1 MRLFSWSSSKLF
13 LAAGLFFLLF
23 APPGHSQTIRLDSA
37 RVASFMD
44 GIMAAQM
51 KNKHLA
57 GASVAIVQNGRL
69 LFSKGYG
76 YADLERKTPV
86 DPGATLFRI
95 GSISKTFIWTSV
107 MQLVQQGKLDLN
119 ADINTYCKDFQIP
132 ADFPQPVTLLDL
144 MNHNPGFEDRVLGL
158 FGKSPESL
166 KPLGAIIREE
176 MPRRIWAP
184 GTISS
189 YSNHGSG
196 MAGYIVERASGLSWD
211 DYVEKHILRPLKM
224 NHTSFR
230 QPIPEAMA
238 SGLSKGY
245 KWQDGRFQ
253 SGDFEYVP
261 LAPVGAASAT
271 ANDMARYM
279 IAHLQFGKLDTV
291 RILDSLT
298 AREMQRPSFRHA
310 PDMNPMRHG
319 FMDISRYGQEIF
331 GHGGDTEFFHALM
344 ALFPAHQ
351 IGIFV
356 SFNSA
361 EGSEAYQNVMEAFL
375 EYFFPE
381 PVLSNLKPDA
391 QQAEALKKFEGAY
404 RVNRFTRS
412 DLTKIAALMSP
423 PVEVAVTPEGYL
435 ETRAPGKT
443 QRWIQEGKLL
453 FREDSSPDR
462 IAFRMDD
469 SGEITHMFLGEMPI
483 LALERIPVLDRPNAN
498 IGLFGISLGI
508 LLLAL
513 FGWPIGVMVRRRY
526 GIRAVKAN
534 LLPASARWIAW
545 LAALAMVIYLIGVA
559 MQVKGAETVLYG
571 LSPQLKNWLFL
582 PWGIGVL
589 SLVVL
594 WHTLQIWGNGR
605 GRMGARLGYTL
616 VFLAL
621 AAMFWLLVHWQFFP
635 RL

>member
-1 MRLFSWSSSKLF
+1 MRLISWSSPKRL
-13 LAAGLFFLLF
+13 LALFFSFSLLI
-23 APPGHSQTIRLDSA
+23 PGHSQTIRLDSA

-44 GIMAAQM
+44 GMMAAQM

-57 GASVAIVQNGRL
+57 GASVAIVQNGKL
-69 LFSKGYG
+69 LFTKGYG
-76 YADLERKTPV
+76 YADLEKKTPA
-86 DPGATLFRI
+86 DPGKTLFRI

-132 ADFPQPVTLLDL
+132 ANFPQPVTLLDL

-158 FGKSPESL
+158 FGKSPQTL
-166 KPLGAIIREE
+166 KPLGEIIREE

-184 GTISS
+184 GIISA

-196 MAGYIVERASGLSWD
+196 MAAYIVEQASGLSWD
-211 DYVEKHILRPLKM
+211 DYVEKNILRPLNM
-224 NHTSFR
+224 NHTTFR
-230 QPIPEAMA
+230 QPVPEALA

-245 KWQDGRFQ
+245 KWQNGRFQ

-271 ANDMARYM
+271 AKDMARFM
-279 IAHLQFGKLDTV
+279 IAHLQYGKLDTV

-310 PDMNPMRHG
+310 TDMNPMRHG

-331 GHGGDTEFFHALM
+331 GHGGDTELFHALM

-361 EGSEAYQNVMEAFL
+361 EGSEAYQKTMEAFL

-381 PVLSNLKPDA
+381 PGLSNLKPDA
-391 QQAEALKKFEGAY
+391 RQADALKKFEGVY
-404 RVNRFTRS
+404 RANRFTRS
-412 DLTKIAALMSP
+412 DFTKVAALMSP
-423 PVEVAVTPEGYL
+423 PVEVAITPEGYL
-435 ETRAPGKT
+435 ETRSPGQT
-443 QRWIQEGKLL
+443 QRWVQEGKLL
-453 FREDSSPDR
+453 FREDSSPER
-462 IAFRMDD
+462 IAFRVDD
-469 SGEITHMFLGEMPI
+469 SGEITHMFLSEMPI
-483 LALERIPVLDRPNAN
+483 LALERIPVLDRPGAN

-513 FGWPIGVMVRRRY
+513 IGWPVGAMARRRY

-545 LAALAMVIYLIGVA
+545 LAALSMVVFLIGVA

-589 SLVVL
+589 SLGVL
-594 WHTLQIWGNGR
+594 WHTLMIWGNGR
-605 GRMGARLGYTL
+605 GRIGARLGYTL

-621 AAMFWLLVHWQFFP
+621 AALFWLLVHWQFFP

>member
-1 MRLFSWSSSKLF
+1 MRLISWSSPKLL
-13 LAAGLFFLLF
+13 LAALFSFFLLV
-23 APPGHSQTIRLDSA
+23 PGYSQTIRLDSA

-44 GIMAAQM
+44 GMMAAQL

-57 GASVAIVQNGRL
+57 GASVAIVQNGKL
-69 LFSKGYG
+69 LFAKGYG

-86 DPGATLFRI
+86 DPGKTLFRI

-132 ADFPQPVTLLDL
+132 ANFPQPVTLLDL

-158 FGKSPESL
+158 FAKSPESL
-166 KPLGAIIREE
+166 KPLGEILREE
-176 MPRRIWAP
+176 MPRRVWAP
-184 GTISS
+184 GTISA

-196 MAGYIVERASGLSWD
+196 MAAYIVEQASGLSWD
-211 DYVEKHILRPLKM
+211 DYVEKHILQPLHM
-224 NHTSFR
+224 NHTTFR
-230 QPIPEAMA
+230 QPVPEALA

-245 KWQDGRFQ
+245 TWQNGRFQ

-271 ANDMARYM
+271 AKDMARFM
-279 IAHLQFGKLDTV
+279 IAHLQYGKLDTV

-298 AREMQRPSFRHA
+298 AREMYRPSFRHT

-331 GHGGDTEFFHALM
+331 GHGGDTELFHALM

-351 IGIFV
+351 IGVFV

-361 EGSEAYQNVMEAFL
+361 EGSEAYQKVMEAFV

-391 QQAEALKKFEGAY
+391 RQAEALKKFEGAY
-404 RVNRFTRS
+404 RANRFTRS
-412 DLTKIAALMSP
+412 DLTKIVALMSP
-423 PVEVAVTPEGYL
+423 PVEVVVTPEGYL
-435 ETRAPGKT
+435 ETRAPGQT
-443 QRWIQEGKLL
+443 RRWIQEGKLL
-453 FREDSSPDR
+453 FREDTSPER
-462 IAFRMDD
+462 IAFRVDD
-469 SGEITHMFLGEMPI
+469 SGQITHMFLSEMPI
-483 LALERIPVLDRPNAN
+483 FALERTPVLDLPGVNT
-498 IGLFGISLGI
+498 GLFGMSLGI

-513 FGWPIGVMVRRRY
+513 IGWPMGALARRRY

-545 LAALAMVIYLIGVA
+545 LAALAMVIYLAGVA

-571 LSPQLKNWLFL
+571 LSPQLKTWLFL

-589 SLVVL
+589 SLGVL
-594 WHTLQIWGNGR
+594 WHTLLIWGNGR

-621 AAMFWLLVHWQFFP
+621 AALFWLLVHWQFFP